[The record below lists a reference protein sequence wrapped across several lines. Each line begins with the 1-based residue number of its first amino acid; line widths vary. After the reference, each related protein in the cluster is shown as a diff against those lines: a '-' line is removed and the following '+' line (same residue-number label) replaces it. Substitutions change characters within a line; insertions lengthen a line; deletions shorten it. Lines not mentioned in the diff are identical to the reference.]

1 MRRSRRSAGSRSAR
15 SRRCGGR
22 RVDLL
27 FATTN
32 PGKLRELRR
41 LVAGLAIRV
50 VSTEDLSRA
59 LPDVDEDGGTFQEN
73 AEKKASA
80 YARLAGMHALAD
92 DSGLSVDALGG
103 APGVRSARWSDE
115 EPGPVPASAVC
126 ELAGAAAAELG
137 PLAGRAARDERNND
151 KLLRSLAGLP
161 GERRRAAYQAVLSVA
176 RPDGAI
182 VASVTGTCRGQH
194 RPRAPR
200 DRRVRLRPALRPR
213 RAGRADDG
221 GALTRGEGRD
231 LAPRRR
237 VPEDPPRARAAR
249 ARRLTARRREARDCR
264 SRRRPG
270 ASGPLLFPGRS
281 AAW

>member
-1 MRRSRRSAGSRSAR
+1 
-15 SRRCGGR
+15 
-22 RVDLL
+22 VDLL

-50 VSTEDLSRA
+50 VSPEDLSRA

-182 VASVTGTCRGQH
+182 VASVTGTCRGSIG
-194 RPRAPR
+194 
-200 DRRVRLRPALRPR
+200 L
-213 RAGRADDG
+213 
-221 GALTRGEGRD
+221 
-231 LAPRRR
+231 
-237 VPEDPPRARAAR
+237 
-249 ARRLTARRREARDCR
+249 ARRGTDGFGYDPLFVPDGQGGRTMAELSPEEKDAISHRGAAFQKIRPVLEQLAR
-264 SRRRPG
+264 G
-270 ASGPLLFPGRS
+270 A
-281 AAW
+281 